1 MSASANEAIPLLDK
15 SKEILL
21 IIPPNPT
28 DDVLASAFAL
38 HKYIGKHDDK
48 RSYFFHKQT
57 IPNRLSF
64 LEKPEKFIDSLNG
77 SRDFVLLFKT
87 KHNKI
92 LNIHSE
98 NREEH
103 FEVRLTPEKGSIDPR
118 DFSFMPSD
126 FKYDLLITFGT
137 PSLES
142 LKEIYH
148 ENTDLF
154 FEVPKINIDNKSSN
168 ENYGQANVIDVTAS
182 SIAEICTGFIL
193 EHDETK
199 FDKEIA
205 QSLLTGIISATE
217 SFQMATTTPRAMITA
232 ARLMKYKANQS
243 TVIRYLYKTKSFS
256 FLKLWGRVMAHLEWD
271 AETKMA
277 WALINTKDFKDSG
290 ADYEDIPYILEEIQK
305 NFFEGQIF
313 GIFYNE
319 KSGETAAQVYFADN
333 SKAKQIAKEYDEE
346 IGGNLVKINFDN
358 KKLEVAE
365 KDFFRKLENIE

>member
-28 DDVLASAFAL
+28 DDILASAFAL
-38 HKYIGKHDDK
+38 YRYIEKYEDK
-48 RSYFFHKQT
+48 QSYILHKQT
-57 IPNRLSF
+57 LPNRLSF
-64 LEKPEKFIDSLNG
+64 LKKPEKFIDSLNG

-87 KHNKI
+87 KYNKI
-92 LNIHSE
+92 LNIQSE
-98 NREEH
+98 NRKDQ
-103 FEVRLTPEKGSIDPR
+103 FEVRITPEKGSINPR

-168 ENYGQANVIDVTAS
+168 ENYGQSNVIDVTAS
-182 SIAEICTGFIL
+182 SIAEICTGLIL

-205 QSLLTGIISATE
+205 QALLTGIISATE

-232 ARLMKYKANQS
+232 AKLMKYKADQS

-256 FLKLWGRVMAHLEWD
+256 FLKLWGRVMAHLNWD

-277 WALINTKDFKDSG
+277 WALVNMEDFKNSG
-290 ADYEDIPYILEEIQK
+290 ASYEDIPYILEEIQK
-305 NFFEGQIF
+305 NFFEGQVF
-313 GIFYNE
+313 GIFYTE
-319 KSGETAAQVYFADN
+319 ESGETTAQIYFADT
-333 SKAKQIAKEYDEE
+333 SKAKQVAKEYAEE
-346 IGGNLVKINFDN
+346 ANENLVKINFDN
-358 KKLEVAE
+358 QKLEVAE
-365 KDFFRKLENIE
+365 KDFFQRLETIE

>member
-1 MSASANEAIPLLDK
+1 MSASSNEAIPLINK
-15 SKEILL
+15 SEEILL

-28 DDVLASAFAL
+28 DDILSSAFAL
-38 HKYIGKHDDK
+38 HNYFKKHNK
-48 RSYFFHKQT
+48 KSHFFHKEN

-64 LEKPEKFIDSLNG
+64 LEKPEKILDTLNG
-77 SRDFVLLFKT
+77 SREFVLMFKT
-87 KHNKI
+87 KYNKI
-92 LNIHSE
+92 LNVHSE
-98 NREEH
+98 NMGEH
-103 FEVRLTPEKGSIDPR
+103 FEVRITPEKGSIDPR

-126 FKYDLLITFGT
+126 FKYDLIITFGT

-142 LKEIYH
+142 LGDIYH

-182 SIAEICTGFIL
+182 SIAEICTGLIL

-205 QSLLTGIISATE
+205 QALLTGIISATE
-217 SFQMATTTPRAMITA
+217 SFQMATTTPRAMIAA

-271 AETKMA
+271 EETKMA
-277 WALINTKDFKDSG
+277 WALLDAKDFKESG
-290 ADYEDIPYILEEIQK
+290 AKYEDIPYILEEIQK
-305 NFFEGQIF
+305 NFFEGQVF
-313 GIFYNE
+313 GIFYYE
-319 KSGETAAQVYFADN
+319 KTGETAAQLYFADIL
-333 SKAKQIAKEYDEE
+333 KAKQIAKEYGVTANE
-346 IGGNLVKINFDN
+346 NAVKINFKTKELDS
-358 KKLEVAE
+358 AE
-365 KDFFRKLENIE
+365 KDFMLKIENVE

>member
-1 MSASANEAIPLLDK
+1 MAASSNEAIPLINK
-15 SKEILL
+15 AEEILL

-28 DDVLASAFAL
+28 DDILSSAFAL
-38 HKYIGKHDDK
+38 HNYFKKLKKKSH
-48 RSYFFHKQT
+48 FFHKQS

-64 LEKPEKFIDSLNG
+64 LEKPEKILDTLNG
-77 SRDFVLLFKT
+77 SREFVLMFKT
-87 KHNKI
+87 KYNKI
-92 LNIHSE
+92 LNVHSE
-98 NREEH
+98 NMGEH
-103 FEVRLTPEKGSIDPR
+103 FEVRITPEKGSIDPR

-126 FKYDLLITFGT
+126 FKYDLIITFGT

-142 LKEIYH
+142 LEEIYH

-182 SIAEICTGFIL
+182 SIAEICTGMIL

-205 QSLLTGIISATE
+205 QALLTGIISATE
-217 SFQMATTTPRAMITA
+217 SFQMATTTPRAMIAA

-271 AETKMA
+271 EEIKMA
-277 WALINTKDFKDSG
+277 WASLDADDFKESG
-290 ADYEDIPYILEEIQK
+290 ASYEDIPYILDEIQK
-305 NFFEGQIF
+305 NFFEGQVF
-313 GIFYNE
+313 GIFYYE
-319 KSGETAAQVYFADN
+319 KTGETAAQLYFVDI
-333 SKAKQIAKEYDEE
+333 SKAKQIAKEY
-346 IGGNLVKINFDN
+346 GVTANKNAVKINFKN
-358 KKLEVAE
+358 KELALAE
-365 KDFFRKLENIE
+365 KDFMLKIENVE